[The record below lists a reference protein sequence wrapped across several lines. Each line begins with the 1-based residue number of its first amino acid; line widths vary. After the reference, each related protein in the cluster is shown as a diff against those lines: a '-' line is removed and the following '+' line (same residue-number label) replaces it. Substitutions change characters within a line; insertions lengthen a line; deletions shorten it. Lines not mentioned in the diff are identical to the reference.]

1 MKALVIEDEAL
12 AARHIQSVLNEIGN
26 IQVLAVQD
34 SIASTVEWL
43 EENSQPELIFM
54 DIHLADGS
62 AFKIFELT
70 TISCPIIF
78 TTAYDEYAIK
88 AFKVNSIDYLLKPVT
103 KEAVENALEKLK
115 RLTGTPAVQSEI
127 QQMLA
132 SFIKGKS
139 YKTHFLVQVKG
150 SKLIPLQVKDIA
162 YIYIETGLVKA
173 VTCDDKSFV
182 IENTLDELAS
192 LLNPADFFRANRQ
205 FIVARNSI
213 KEVDL
218 WFNSRLS
225 LNLNVKVP
233 DKILISKVRVS
244 EFRNWFSGDN

>member
-182 IENTLDELAS
+182 IENTLDELTS

>member
-1 MKALVIEDEAL
+1 MNALVIEDEAL
-12 AARHIQSVLNEIGN
+12 AARHIQSVLSDIGN
-26 IQVLAVQD
+26 IRVLSVQD
-34 SIASTVEWL
+34 SIASTVEWM
-43 EENSQPELIFM
+43 EENKQPDLIFM

-70 TISCPIIF
+70 TITCPIIF

-103 KEAVENALEKLK
+103 KEAVESALEKLK
-115 RLTGTPAVQSEI
+115 RLTGTPAIQSEI

-132 SFIKGKS
+132 SFVKGKT
-139 YKTHFLVQVKG
+139 YKTHFLVPIKG

-162 YIYIETGLVKA
+162 YIYIGSGLVKA
-173 VTCDDKSFV
+173 VTYDDKSFV

-205 FIVARNSI
+205 FIVSRNAI

-218 WFNSRLS
+218 WFNNRLS
-225 LNLNVKVP
+225 LNINVKVP

-244 EFRNWFSGDN
+244 EFRNWFSGDI

>member
-1 MKALVIEDEAL
+1 MKALVVEDESL
-12 AARHIQSVLNEIGN
+12 AARHIQSVLAEIGN
-26 IQVLAVQD
+26 IQILTVLD
-34 SIASTVEWL
+34 SIASTVEWFT
-43 EENSQPELIFM
+43 ENSQPDLVFM

-62 AFKIFELT
+62 AFKIFELVN
-70 TISCPIIF
+70 ISCPIIF

-103 KEAVENALEKLK
+103 KEAIESALEKLK
-115 RLTGTPAVQSEI
+115 RLTGTSAMQPDI
-127 QQMLA
+127 QQLLA
-132 SFIKGKS
+132 SFIKGKT

-162 YIYIETGLVKA
+162 YIYIESGLVKA
-173 VTCDDKSFV
+173 ITYDDKSFV

-192 LLNPADFFRANRQ
+192 LLDPSDFFRANRQ
-205 FIVARNSI
+205 FIVSRNSI

-218 WFNSRLS
+218 WFNNRLS

>member
-1 MKALVIEDEAL
+1 MRALIIEDEAL
-12 AARHIQSVLNEIGN
+12 AARHMQSILNEVGN
-26 IQVLAVQD
+26 IQVIAVLD
-34 SIASTVEWL
+34 SIASTVEWFG
-43 EENSQPELIFM
+43 ENPQPDLVFM

-62 AFKIFELT
+62 AFKIFELI

-88 AFKVNSIDYLLKPVT
+88 AFKVNSIDYLLKPIT
-103 KEAVENALEKLK
+103 SEAVEKALDKMK
-115 RLTGTPAVQSEI
+115 QLTGATSMQSEI
-127 QQMLA
+127 QQLIA
-132 SFIKGKS
+132 SITKEKA
-139 YKTHFLVQVKG
+139 YKTHFLVHVKG

-162 YIYIETGLVKA
+162 YIFIENGSVKA
-173 VTCDDKSFV
+173 VTFDDKSFV

-192 LLNPADFFRANRQ
+192 MLNPSVFFRANRQ
-205 FIVARNSI
+205 FIIARDSV

-218 WFNSRLS
+218 WFNNRLA
-225 LNLNVKVP
+225 LTLNVKVP

>member
-1 MKALVIEDEAL
+1 MKVLVIEDEVL
-12 AARHIQSVLNEIGN
+12 AARHIQSILNEIGN

-43 EENSQPELIFM
+43 EENDQPDLIFM

-70 TISCPIIF
+70 TITCPIIF

-115 RLTGTPAVQSEI
+115 RLTGTPVVQSEI

-132 SFIKGKS
+132 SFIKVKT

-150 SKLIPLQVKDIA
+150 SKLIPLQVKNIA

-173 VTCDDKSFV
+173 VTYDDKSFV

-192 LLNPADFFRANRQ
+192 MLNPTDFFRANRQ
-205 FIVARNSI
+205 FIVSRNSI

-218 WFNSRLS
+218 WFNNRLS
-225 LNLNVKVP
+225 LNLTVKAP

>member
-12 AARHIQSVLNEIGN
+12 AARHILSVLNEIGS
-26 IQVLAVQD
+26 IQVLTVLD
-34 SIASTVEWL
+34 SIASTVEWFG
-43 EENSQPELIFM
+43 ENPQPELIFM

-62 AFKIFELT
+62 AFKIFELVHV
-70 TISCPIIF
+70 SCPIIF

-103 KEAVENALEKLK
+103 REAIESALEKLK
-115 RLTGTPAVQSEI
+115 RLSGAPAVQSEI

-132 SFIKGKS
+132 SFIKAKT
-139 YKTHFLVQVKG
+139 YRTHFLVQVKG
-150 SKLIPLQVKDIA
+150 SKLIPLKVKDIA
-162 YIYIETGLVKA
+162 CIYIESGLVKA
-173 VTCDDKSFV
+173 VTSDDKSFV

-192 LLNPADFFRANRQ
+192 MLDPTDFFRANRQ
-205 FIVARNSI
+205 FIVSRNSI

-218 WFNSRLS
+218 WFNNRLS

>member
-1 MKALVIEDEAL
+1 MKALVIEDEPL
-12 AARHIQSVLNEIGN
+12 AARHILSVLNEIGN
-26 IQVLAVQD
+26 IQVLTVLD
-34 SIASTVEWL
+34 SIASTVEWFG
-43 EENSQPELIFM
+43 ENPQPELVFM

-62 AFKIFELT
+62 AFKIFELVN
-70 TISCPIIF
+70 IACPIVF

-103 KEAVENALEKLK
+103 REAIESALEKLK
-115 RLTGTPAVQSEI
+115 RLSGAPSVQSEI
-127 QQMLA
+127 QQMLV
-132 SFIKGKS
+132 SFIKGKT
-139 YKTHFLVQVKG
+139 YRTHFLVQVKG

-162 YIYIETGLVKA
+162 YIYIESGLVKA

-192 LLNPADFFRANRQ
+192 LLNPTDFFRANRQ
-205 FIVARNSI
+205 FIVSRSSI
-213 KEVDL
+213 KEIDL
-218 WFNSRLS
+218 WFNNRLS

-244 EFRNWFSGDN
+244 EFRNWFSGEH

>member
-1 MKALVIEDEAL
+1 MNALVIEDEAL
-12 AARHIQSVLNEIGN
+12 AARHILSVLSEIGN
-26 IQVLAVQD
+26 IRVLAVQD

-43 EENSQPELIFM
+43 EENKQPDLIFM

-70 TISCPIIF
+70 TITCPIIF

-115 RLTGTPAVQSEI
+115 RLTGAPAVQSEI

-132 SFIKGKS
+132 SFIKGKT
-139 YKTHFLVQVKG
+139 YRTHFLVQVKG

-162 YIYIETGLVKA
+162 YIFIESSLVKA

-205 FIVARNSI
+205 FIVSRNSI

-218 WFNSRLS
+218 WFNNRLS
-225 LNLNVKVP
+225 LNLNVKVT
-233 DKILISKVRVS
+233 DKILISKVRVT
-244 EFRNWFSGDN
+244 EFRNWFSGDI